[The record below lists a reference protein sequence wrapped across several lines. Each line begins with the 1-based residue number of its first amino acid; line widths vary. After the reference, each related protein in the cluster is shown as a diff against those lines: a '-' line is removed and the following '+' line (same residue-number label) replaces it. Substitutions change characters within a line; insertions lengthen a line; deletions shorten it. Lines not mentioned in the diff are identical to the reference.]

1 MTDRHRAQRSLW
13 LTPRFLQERTSATAH
28 AHAEALG
35 KNVHEDLLAIGDRL
49 AATSVALAQRYYR
62 RAATAWKH
70 FGDAGFAQ
78 WVQLGEELA
87 TVEPICREGAVA
99 FFAVPPRSFGSG
111 GLDTA
116 TAWWRLAREIAET
129 SRKLAGIFLKT
140 TAVVLKQ
147 GDGLARLRTWASV
160 GISLYGQRGWQGE
173 FLAQAY
179 FSAAPRAVLTLSPSL
194 YQLWA
199 GAGVAVHPAMK
210 ERDFFGGLPRDLHA
224 CSELERELFLRT
236 TLTLATSTPKL
247 AALCYQQ
254 LTTSLRALPQSVRVA
269 VLRVF
274 ARAAKPLPSVA
285 ELVPIVGALLQQLPA
300 EVLDEALAHV
310 AAAAERFPDV
320 TVAAMRALPRIYEE
334 ATPVQVR
341 EWFAA
346 GLRLDPDNSAAR
358 LAFFALESR
367 TSLKVLSACSTAVTL
382 EEAQGLLRKYIQ
394 MLSGAPVTVRAIN
407 TPRLCLP
414 LEEFPAENEV
424 ALPLRIDGLG
434 THEDNFRM
442 FRFLA
447 ALLAAR
453 REFGTYTFVPPDAD
467 DADDGAA
474 LWRYLENPDH
484 PAILEELFLMAD
496 GIRVYARLCAG
507 YGGVAGD
514 GRFVAAH
521 VLEDVADATRVG
533 RDQLVDTLFALAIES
548 SPAPGGGELKRGRPT
563 WLSADLADTVQ
574 RVTAPLTAPTATVQD
589 AMQVA
594 HALAQRLMQEASPD
608 GVVELDGNAL
618 MLERMAGESYLEHYF
633 DETIAPDG
641 DAQAPRV
648 PSPQRPEH
656 ERPAEDMQL
665 QLSPEEDDGTGGSQ
679 PISPEELKRLLD
691 AGVNLKIT
699 QASGEEI
706 DGLGMYITDL
716 IGKIPSEQIEELQR
730 LMGSAEGRQ
739 ERAPRRWLRERSDTP
754 TFFYDEWDYHISDY
768 RSRWCKLHEITLDP
782 DSGEFYNQAMIDYA
796 NLVPEVRRQFQRI
809 RPEMYRTVR
818 GLEDGEDFDLNA
830 VINAMVER
838 RAGRAPSPKLYV
850 ARQREE
856 RDVATLFLLD
866 MSAST
871 DETLVP
877 TPTQPDGDEDAA
889 SPRRRAPVARSRRII
904 DVTRAALVI
913 MSAALEEIGDAYAM
927 YGFSGHG
934 REQVEFY
941 RVKSFAE
948 PLNTTVKGRM
958 GGIEPKRSTR
968 MGAALRHAIEK
979 MAGVTSRS
987 KHLFLLSDGFPQDF
1001 DYGQDRRSNVYGIRD
1016 TAVALREAESAGI
1029 TPFCITVDK
1038 AGHDYLREMCDESR
1052 YLIIEDIE
1060 ALPHELPK
1068 IYQRIVRA

>member
-1 MTDRHRAQRSLW
+1 MTDRHRAHRSLW

-28 AHAEALG
+28 GHAEALG
-35 KNVHEDLLAIGDRL
+35 RAVHEEVLSTGDRL
-49 AATSVALAQRYYR
+49 ATISVALAQRYYR
-62 RAATAWKH
+62 RAPAAWKH
-70 FGDAGFAQ
+70 FGAAGFVR
-78 WVQLGEELA
+78 WVKLGEDLA
-87 TVEPICREGAVA
+87 TTEPICREGAVA

-111 GLDTA
+111 GLETA
-116 TAWWRLAREIAET
+116 TAWWQLAREIAAT
-129 SRKLAGIFLKT
+129 SRKLGGIFLRT
-140 TAVVLKQ
+140 TSVVLKQ
-147 GDGLARLRTWASV
+147 PDGLARLRAWAAAGV
-160 GISLYGQRGWQGE
+160 SLYGQRGWQGE

-179 FSAAPRAVLTLSPSL
+179 FSAAPRAALTLSPTL

-224 CSELERELFLRT
+224 WSIEERELFLRA
-236 TLTLATSTPKL
+236 TLTLATSMPKL
-247 AALCYQQ
+247 AALYYQQ
-254 LTTSLRALPQSVRVA
+254 LTSSIRVLPQPARVA
-269 VLRVF
+269 VLRIF

-285 ELVPIVGALLQQLPA
+285 ELVPVVGALLQHVRA
-300 EVLDEALAHV
+300 ELLDEALALV
-310 AAAAERFPDV
+310 AAAAQRFPDV
-320 TVAAMRALPRIYEE
+320 TVSALRVLPRVYEE
-334 ATPVQVR
+334 ASPAQVR

-346 GLRLDPDNSAAR
+346 GLRLDPDNAAAR
-358 LAFFALESR
+358 QAFFALESR

-394 MLSGAPVTVRAIN
+394 MLSGVPVSIRGVS
-407 TPRLCLP
+407 PVRLCLP

-424 ALPLRIDGLG
+424 ALPLRIDDLG
-434 THEDNFRM
+434 THENNFQLY
-442 FRFLA
+442 RFLA
-447 ALLAAR
+447 ALLAGR
-453 REFGTYTFVPPDAD
+453 REFATYAFVSPDTVEVED
-467 DADDGAA
+467 NGSGEA
-474 LWRYLENPDH
+474 LWRYLDQPEH
-484 PAILEELFLMAD
+484 PPILEELFLLAD
-496 GIRVYARLCAG
+496 AIRVYARLCAV
-507 YGGVAGD
+507 YGGVSSD
-514 GRFVAAH
+514 GRWIAARA
-521 VLEDVADATRVG
+521 LEEIAEATRVG
-533 RDQLVDTLFALAIES
+533 RDQLVDTLFALAIAGPDGPR
-548 SPAPGGGELKRGRPT
+548 PA
-563 WLSADLADTVQ
+563 WLSAELAETV
-574 RVTAPLTAPTATVQD
+574 RHLTAPLGAATATVQD

-594 HALAQRLMQEASPD
+594 HLLALRLTEEISRE
-608 GVVELDGNAL
+608 GTVELDGNAL

-633 DETIAPDG
+633 DEAMAPDG
-641 DAQAPRV
+641 DARAPQV
-648 PSPQRPEH
+648 PSPQRPEQ
-656 ERPAEDMQL
+656 ERPSEDLQL
-665 QLSPEEDDGTGGSQ
+665 QLSPEEDDGRGGSQ

-699 QASGEEI
+699 QATGEEV

-716 IGKIPSEQIEELQR
+716 VGKIPSEQIEELRR
-730 LMGSAEGRQ
+730 LLGSAEGRQ
-739 ERAPRRWLRERSDTP
+739 ERTPRRWMSERSETP

-768 RSRWCKLHEITLDP
+768 RSRWCRLQEITLDP
-782 DSGEFYNQAMIDYA
+782 DSGEFYNQAMSDYA
-796 NLVPEVRRQFQRI
+796 SLVPEVRRQFQRI

-830 VINAMVER
+830 VINAMVEA

-871 DETLVP
+871 DEALAP
-877 TPTQPDGDEDAA
+877 SPPPDDDRGGTPADP
-889 SPRRRAPVARSRRII
+889 SRHRPPPSRARRII

-913 MSAALEEIGDAYAM
+913 MSAALEEIGDAYAI

-934 REQVEFY
+934 RDQVEFY

-948 PLNTTVKGRM
+948 GLTSAVKGRM

-1016 TAVALREAESAGI
+1016 TAVALREAEHAGI

-1052 YLIIEDIE
+1052 YLIIEDIDS
-1060 ALPHELPK
+1060 LPQELPK